1 MRARVSPW
9 VIVTAMA
16 ALWVAPLGGQVT
28 TVAPGTPVRLTL
40 TGPGSVN
47 LAGWVDC
54 LHADTL
60 ALFGQVPTGSL
71 ATPMSRARHR
81 VVHWEVLIS
90 EIDSLQV
97 RNGIYA
103 HTGRGLLYGALAG
116 VAAGAAIGVTSG
128 SDQTMSAQT
137 KAVDW
142 GLSFGIIGA
151 GIGGLIGSRLHYET
165 WVSVPPTLLRVE
177 PVAPQGPG
185 VTVSLT
191 LPN

>member
-9 VIVTAMA
+9 AIATVLVM
-16 ALWVAPLGGQVT
+16 WVAPLSGQVT
-28 TVAPGTPVRLTL
+28 TVAPGTPVHLTL

-47 LAGWVDC
+47 LVGWVDC
-54 LHADTL
+54 LHDDTL

-71 ATPMSRARHR
+71 ATPGSRGRYR

-97 RNGIYA
+97 RNGMYA

-116 VAAGAAIGVTSG
+116 LATGAAIGVTSG

-142 GLSFGIIGA
+142 GISFGVIGA
-151 GIGGLIGSRLHYET
+151 GIEGLIGSRLHYET

>member
-9 VIVTAMA
+9 VIATVLA
-16 ALWVAPLGGQVT
+16 ALWAAPLSGQAT

-60 ALFGQVPTGSL
+60 ALFGQVPTGPF
-71 ATPMSRARHR
+71 ATGTRARHR
-81 VVHWEVLIS
+81 VVHWEVLIG

-97 RNGIYA
+97 RKGIYA
-103 HTGRGLLYGALAG
+103 HTGRGVLYGALAG
-116 VAAGAAIGVTSG
+116 VAAGAAIGVASG
-128 SDQTMSAQT
+128 SDQSMSAQT

-142 GLSFGIIGA
+142 GISFGVISA

-165 WVSVPPTLLRVE
+165 WVAVPPTLLRVE